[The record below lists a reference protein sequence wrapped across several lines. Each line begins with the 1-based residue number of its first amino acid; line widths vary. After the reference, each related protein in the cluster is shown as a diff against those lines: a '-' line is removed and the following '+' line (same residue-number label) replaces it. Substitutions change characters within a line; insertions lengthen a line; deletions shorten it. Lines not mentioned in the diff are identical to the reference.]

1 MTSGKGTTYEGGH
14 RVPLIARWPGKIA
27 AGVVIS
33 ELTSSLDWFPTILNL
48 AGVKLPT
55 DRKIDGVDMHDV
67 LFAQGPFPRTKRK
80 EFLCALAPP
89 NQYNVIPGCEEDIAL
104 LHLSSAALTLRC
116 VLLPPRLLP
125 LPLLLLLLVMERC
138 NSDTLSGGRRH

>member
-14 RVPLIARWPGKIA
+14 RVPLVARWPGKIA

-80 EFLCALAPP
+80 EFLCALVPP
-89 NQYNVIPGCEEDIAL
+89 ISPTCTRLRGRYCD
-104 LHLSSAALTLRC
+104 LHLSNPALTLRC
-116 VLLPPRLLP
+116 VLLPPLLSP
-125 LPLLLLLLVMERC
+125 PLLLLLLLLRVMERL
-138 NSDTLSGGRRH
+138 DTSSGGLRH